1 MLQMWQNTITSLHV
15 VQFLAAGVRTI
26 LAEPRRNGGNH
37 IHPFFRR
44 CVKSVQKVAAA
55 GFSGG
60 VLLRALPGLRRPLG
74 ILLPAVPRPGLPR
87 SWGSA
92 FSFPPI
98 LPQ

>member
-1 MLQMWQNTITSLHV
+1 MWLHYITRLRV
-15 VQFLAAGVRTI
+15 IQFLRAGLRTR

-74 ILLPAVPRPGLPR
+74 ILLPAVPRRGLPR